1 MSKSTRIIHALLA
14 LLCGASA
21 TLAFAPYGIW
31 PLAFFSVTAFFIL
44 INQRSAKSAALLG
57 FFWGLGQFGTGI
69 SWVYHSIAKFGGLP
83 LPAGIVIMLLLIAYL
98 ALYPALFAYL
108 TNRFFNPQHC
118 RPWLRYLIAMPLL
131 WLLCDAI
138 RGSLFTGFPW
148 LYLGY
153 SQIDSPLSAI
163 APVFGVQ
170 GITLAI
176 ILCASALA
184 WSLKW
189 RSLKPLTTLM
199 VVAGV
204 CALCWWGQP
213 KWLKA
218 GEQSYQVSMIQGN
231 IPQHLKW
238 QPQMRGITLMRYFE
252 LTRQHWDSDIII
264 WPEAALPVFETDVP
278 EYLASVDSAARKNG
292 VSVLTGIIDLR
303 PNHGDIYNSILVL
316 GDSEQDSYNYDTAQ
330 RYNKNHLVPFGE
342 FVPFESLLRKLGPL
356 FNLPMSSFNRG
367 PRIQP
372 NLIAHGLS
380 MASALCYEIAFSGL
394 VRSNV
399 HANTGAIL
407 TLSNDAWFG
416 NTIGPHQHL
425 EIARMRALE
434 LGRPVLR
441 ATNTGITAAIDL
453 NGQLMA
459 TLPQFKTQVL
469 TTTIHPGVGATPFW
483 KWGYRPLW
491 IASILLTIW
500 GLWQRRKQKKVLSQ
514 RQ

>member
-1 MSKSTRIIHALLA
+1 MMSKSTRIIHALLA

-264 WPEAALPVFETDVP
+264 WPEAALPVFE
-278 EYLASVDSAARKNG
+278 
-292 VSVLTGIIDLR
+292 
-303 PNHGDIYNSILVL
+303 
-316 GDSEQDSYNYDTAQ
+316 
-330 RYNKNHLVPFGE
+330 
-342 FVPFESLLRKLGPL
+342 
-356 FNLPMSSFNRG
+356 NRCT
-367 PRIQP
+367 RISCEC
-372 NLIAHGLS
+372 G
-380 MASALCYEIAFSGL
+380 
-394 VRSNV
+394 
-399 HANTGAIL
+399 
-407 TLSNDAWFG
+407 
-416 NTIGPHQHL
+416 
-425 EIARMRALE
+425 
-434 LGRPVLR
+434 
-441 ATNTGITAAIDL
+441 
-453 NGQLMA
+453 
-459 TLPQFKTQVL
+459 
-469 TTTIHPGVGATPFW
+469 
-483 KWGYRPLW
+483 
-491 IASILLTIW
+491 
-500 GLWQRRKQKKVLSQ
+500 
-514 RQ
+514 